1 MKKPGQ
7 DANVPAI
14 FVIWQFS
21 DNSMRKKKQ
30 QSKADEAGEF
40 CDRADSEGGLDE
52 KESSIAAS
60 SSLSLIGGGGGGGDS
75 TPGGHPASSYVN
87 ASTVVAAALAA
98 AAAQR
103 STGKA
108 TASATASLPSTFP
121 SGQPHLSLSPSSQRH
136 HQHKVERS
144 WKPGSWLR
152 RSFVLLWRRRP
163 SPNSGALTASS
174 PCSKPLPQDD
184 IMSIIAYHQAKA
196 SKQCRPPGTKILLLG
211 ECILEGVLTEWL
223 GPGGLGNGGGSGVS
237 GVCTPPPP
245 SSSSTSSAFSVSGL
259 LVLQDNPQWAK
270 SRLLLMRTSA
280 GYVLEVYT
288 PPEYEILKLFV
299 KLMRAEI
306 ALLAPGDHSVVIDSS
321 RPEVI
326 KMKTRLMAG
335 DEESETAS
343 RSLSDKRSARPPQ
356 GQKSHIRRRL
366 LRNDPKHWFSLV
378 NNEGSSGIRE
388 KLSDVTRFPKTA
400 LEITKKAD
408 NQFFILLIHNERLY
422 LIPNEVA
429 SHVTYIIR
437 TSNCPRYGI
446 ACSLIADLRRL
457 RPAELTDFRNYV
469 FILKTESGDEKI
481 FEAASSNETACWLT
495 AIRKCLPPLRRCLTN
510 PTTQAAAAA
519 SAVVAHQQ
527 PSPGAGGHHHSN
539 SGDLLVSLDGSGSGN
554 PSAQPIPPPL
564 PLPPPPPQ
572 LIQPIPA
579 TIVSSTSTTTNS
591 GFECQRQVAPPLLS
605 SAPKSKLLGPADD
618 FVRQHSNSSN
628 TGVMMDS
635 TTLHHHHHHLPQS
648 HSQQSN
654 SSLMAKQIPSQQP
667 LTSQGAGTLVCP
679 LPSRPPAAFHRIA
692 PTEQPSVTN
701 TESNTAVTISGDLT
715 TTVGLLDNSSNPFA
729 CDKLLSNYP
738 WYHGTLSRVAATAFV
753 LGQSAELDGI
763 TTTEGSG
770 GNGGSP
776 TALFSSSG
784 TNPAAAAGLSDGV
797 FLVRQSET
805 RLGEFV
811 LTFSCHGKAK
821 VRFFLTLPVNLEDF

>member
-1 MKKPGQ
+1 MGVKSKRTFKEY
-7 DANVPAI
+7 VE
-14 FVIWQFS
+14 
-21 DNSMRKKKQ
+21 NSLRKKKQ

-40 CDRADSEGGLDE
+40 CDRADSEGGPDE

-60 SSLSLIGGGGGGGDS
+60 SSLSLIGGGGGGDS

-108 TASATASLPSTFP
+108 TPSATASLPSTFP
-121 SGQPHLSLSPSSQRH
+121 SGQPHLSLSPGSQRH

-245 SSSSTSSAFSVSGL
+245 SASSTSSAFSVSGL

-288 PPEYEILKLFV
+288 PPE
-299 KLMRAEI
+299 
-306 ALLAPGDHSVVIDSS
+306 
-321 RPEVI
+321 
-326 KMKTRLMAG
+326 
-335 DEESETAS
+335 
-343 RSLSDKRSARPPQ
+343 
-356 GQKSHIRRRL
+356 
-366 LRNDPKHWFSLV
+366 
-378 NNEGSSGIRE
+378 
-388 KLSDVTRFPKTA
+388 
-400 LEITKKAD
+400 
-408 NQFFILLIHNERLY
+408 
-422 LIPNEVA
+422 
-429 SHVTYIIR
+429 
-437 TSNCPRYGI
+437 SNCPRYGI

-510 PTTQAAAAA
+510 PTTLAAAAA

-527 PSPGAGGHHHSN
+527 PSPGAGGHHHTN
-539 SGDLLVSLDGSGSGN
+539 GGDLLVSLDSSGSGN

-579 TIVSSTSTTTNS
+579 TIVSSTATTTNS

-605 SAPKSKLLGPADD
+605 SAPKSKLLGPTDD
-618 FVRQHSNSSN
+618 FARQHSNSSN

-667 LTSQGAGTLVCP
+667 LTSQGAGM
-679 LPSRPPAAFHRIA
+679 
-692 PTEQPSVTN
+692 
-701 TESNTAVTISGDLT
+701 
-715 TTVGLLDNSSNPFA
+715 
-729 CDKLLSNYP
+729 
-738 WYHGTLSRVAATAFV
+738 
-753 LGQSAELDGI
+753 DGI

-784 TNPAAAAGLSDGV
+784 TNPVAAAGLSDGV

-821 VRFFLTLPVNLEDF
+821 HLRMTLTPDGQCQVQHLPFASICEMLEHFHQEPIPLEHPPTATGQSSQPPLPPPHSGDSIGKPQQVVDSTPPPPVTLSAYVVNTRRAASRICGVGGMNPPQWPRLVLCRGSVRASINTVCSDVASVAASVATRAVQNQYILM

>member
-1 MKKPGQ
+1 RVVITLLPSS
-7 DANVPAI
+7 
-14 FVIWQFS
+14 FVDS
-21 DNSMRKKKQ
+21 LRKKKQ

-52 KESSIAAS
+52 KESSNAAS
-60 SSLSLIGGGGGGGDS
+60 SSLSLIGGGGGCGDS

-103 STGKA
+103 STGKV

-121 SGQPHLSLSPSSQRH
+121 SGQSHLPLSPSSQGH
-136 HQHKVERS
+136 HHHKAERS

-163 SPNSGALTASS
+163 SPNSGALTSS
-174 PCSKPLPQDD
+174 PSSKPLPQDD

-196 SKQCRPPGTKILLLG
+196 SRQCRPPGANILLLG

-223 GPGGLGNGGGSGVS
+223 GPGGLGNGGGGGGGGVS

-245 SSSSTSSAFSVSGL
+245 SASSISSAFSVTGL

-288 PPEYEILKLFV
+288 PPE
-299 KLMRAEI
+299 
-306 ALLAPGDHSVVIDSS
+306 
-321 RPEVI
+321 
-326 KMKTRLMAG
+326 
-335 DEESETAS
+335 
-343 RSLSDKRSARPPQ
+343 
-356 GQKSHIRRRL
+356 
-366 LRNDPKHWFSLV
+366 
-378 NNEGSSGIRE
+378 
-388 KLSDVTRFPKTA
+388 
-400 LEITKKAD
+400 
-408 NQFFILLIHNERLY
+408 
-422 LIPNEVA
+422 
-429 SHVTYIIR
+429 
-437 TSNCPRYGI
+437 SNCPRYGI
-446 ACSLIADLRRL
+446 TCSLIADLRRL

-469 FILKTESGDEKI
+469 FLLKTESGDEKI
-481 FEAASSNETACWLT
+481 FEASSSNEAACWLA

-510 PTTQAAAAA
+510 PTTLAAAAA
-519 SAVVAHQQ
+519 SAIAARQP
-527 PSPGAGGHHHSN
+527 PSPGTGGHHHAN
-539 SGDLLVSLDGSGSGN
+539 SGGDWLVSLDSGGSGN

-564 PLPPPPPQ
+564 PSLSSPPQ
-572 LIQPIPA
+572 LIQPIPTTA
-579 TIVSSTSTTTNS
+579 ISSTATTTNS
-591 GFECQRQVAPPLLS
+591 GFEFQRQVAPPLLS
-605 SAPKSKLLGPADD
+605 SAPKSKLLGTGDD
-618 FVRQHSNSSN
+618 FARQHSDSSN
-628 TGVMMDS
+628 TGMMMDS
-635 TTLHHHHHHLPQS
+635 TTLHHHHHHHLPQS

-654 SSLMAKQIPSQQP
+654 SSLMPKQISSQQP

-692 PTEQPSVTN
+692 PTEHPSVT
-701 TESNTAVTISGDLT
+701 TTTTTAPNTAVVTISGDVT
-715 TTVGLLDNSSNPFA
+715 TGGHLDNSCSSNPFA

-753 LGQSAELDGI
+753 LGQPAEVDGI

-784 TNPAAAAGLSDGV
+784 TNHSVASGLSDGV

-821 VRFFLTLPVNLEDF
+821 VHFSLALLVYMKDFLVNQSVKCLRPAERLDYVLFYNQFPVPLAVWIYALAIEFCGQLNLQLTEVHDTAEIPFFVVWFSEPNKSGIISRLLITG